1 MLPAPGEQDL
11 VMLRLFIE
19 LVLEAGCALTRKDCL
34 LKVGDFFIYLALES
48 KNSPLSKST
57 TGSSEGVI

>member
-1 MLPAPGEQDL
+1 LTPSLEQERI
-11 VMLRLFIE
+11 VVRLLME
-19 LVLEAGCALTRKDCL
+19 LFEGYAFTRKLYL
-34 LKVGDFFIYLALES
+34 LKVGDFLIYFCFES